1 MSTVAGEVHTR
12 LVVTQIDIPPRH
24 VGTKFGHL
32 TSLQSGF
39 MADVL
44 VIHFSMAASAP
55 EPRRLQTESGLCP
68 QTTND
73 FEWLVNNHCVR

>member
-55 EPRRLQTESGLCP
+55 EPRRLQTESRLSLSS
-68 QTTND
+68 
-73 FEWLVNNHCVR
+73 EAVVNWE

>member
-1 MSTVAGEVHTR
+1 
-12 LVVTQIDIPPRH
+12 
-24 VGTKFGHL
+24 L

-55 EPRRLQTESGLCP
+55 EPRRLQTESRLSLSS
-68 QTTND
+68 
-73 FEWLVNNHCVR
+73 EAVVNWE

>member
-1 MSTVAGEVHTR
+1 
-12 LVVTQIDIPPRH
+12 
-24 VGTKFGHL
+24 L